1 MNSLFRLMMIKS
13 LWFIITEETA
23 HSINEGGRVII
34 YIFLTLSNHAYLN
47 YNKNLAAEGRSA

>member
-1 MNSLFRLMMIKS
+1 MIKS

-34 YIFLTLSNHAYLN
+34 FIFLTLSNHAYLN
-47 YNKNLAAEGRSA
+47 YNKNLAAEGRLA